1 MLVGVVAM
9 ALGGCL
15 YLRAVD
21 PHNPTAVMPTCPTKF
36 LTHLDCPGC
45 GGLRATHAL
54 LHGDLRLALRDNAF
68 LVLLSPVMLWLLTR
82 AAQGYVTDRPT
93 RVPTRLAGTILV
105 VGVTWAIVRN
115 LPNWPWKPISA

>member
-1 MLVGVVAM
+1 
-9 ALGGCL
+9 
-15 YLRAVD
+15 
-21 PHNPTAVMPTCPTKF
+21 MPTCPTKF

-68 LVLLSPVMLWLLTR
+68 LVLLSPIMLWLLTR

-105 VGVTWAIVRN
+105 VGVAWAIVRN